1 MRRHLPAFV
10 GGALAL
16 GVLGAG
22 YLALNPGVSASNSAP
37 SVQTPSSRGAANG
50 EWRYQGADAG
60 STRYSPLSQVTPANF
75 ER

>member
-1 MRRHLPAFV
+1 MKISTSALV

-16 GVLGAG
+16 GLCVA
-22 YLALNPGVSASNSAP
+22 YLAMPSAQSASG
-37 SVQTPSSRGAANG
+37 RGTANG

-75 ER
+75 ETLKEA